1 MTAVS
6 QLLVPDRSL
15 PWFLKLIVVKHLNSI
30 EMSEIK
36 NESCIS
42 KPCSPLPLSK
52 SHSLD
57 FFLKKEKKKESLLW
71 LSGNESD

>member
-1 MTAVS
+1 
-6 QLLVPDRSL
+6 
-15 PWFLKLIVVKHLNSI
+15 
-30 EMSEIK
+30 MSEIK

-57 FFLKKEKKKESLLW
+57 FFLKKEKKKRVPAVAQW
-71 LSGNESD
+71 K